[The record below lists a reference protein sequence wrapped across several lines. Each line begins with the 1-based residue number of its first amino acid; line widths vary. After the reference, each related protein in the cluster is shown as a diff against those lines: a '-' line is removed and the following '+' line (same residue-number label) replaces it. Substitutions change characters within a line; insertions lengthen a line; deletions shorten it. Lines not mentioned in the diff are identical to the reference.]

1 MICDAVFQLI
11 FSHLKQIDE
20 FERKIAIFVLN
31 AFINAMFGCPMKNI
45 KENQIYLKLIKNFI
59 FKLFNLY
66 NDELK

>member
-1 MICDAVFQLI
+1 
-11 FSHLKQIDE
+11 
-20 FERKIAIFVLN
+20 
-31 AFINAMFGCPMKNI
+31 MFGCPMKNI